1 MQEEK
6 EIIRDNLEICPN
18 CLEPNEKDL
27 ANCAYCGMPL
37 KKQTETAG
45 EVLSSE
51 SIEKPD
57 SDNSDESA
65 KPNPP
70 KAPAEEKKPNRGMAY
85 AMRGMGIYLIFYAV
99 TEIPRSLKVE
109 DPKNRMLAIVS
120 DIIYMVAGVM
130 MAWPL
135 FKDYQKKRKEKKE
148 KESAELVDSQTPDNI
163 GEETVHSSEIIDGT
177 FKDNLNNAEEQ
188 ADDSKAHEY
197 EKEAVS
203 QRDDHP
209 SD

>member
-1 MQEEK
+1 MQEERQ
-6 EIIRDNLEICPN
+6 IIRDNLEICPN

-37 KKQTETAG
+37 RKQAETAG
-45 EVLSSE
+45 EIISSE
-51 SIEKPD
+51 STEKPD
-57 SDNSDESA
+57 SDESA
-65 KPNPP
+65 KPNSP
-70 KAPAEEKKPNRGMAY
+70 KAPAEEKKPKRGMANV
-85 AMRGMGIYLIFYAV
+85 MRGMGIYLIFYAV
-99 TEIPRSLKVE
+99 TEIPRSLNVE

-148 KESAELVDSQTPDNI
+148 KESAELIDSQTPDNI

>member
-1 MQEEK
+1 MQEERQ
-6 EIIRDNLEICPN
+6 IIRDNLEICPN

-37 KKQTETAG
+37 RKQAETAG
-45 EVLSSE
+45 EIISSE
-51 SIEKPD
+51 STEKPD
-57 SDNSDESA
+57 SDESA
-65 KPNPP
+65 KPNSP

-148 KESAELVDSQTPDNI
+148 KESAELIDSQTPDNI

-177 FKDNLNNAEEQ
+177 FKDNLNNAQEQ
-188 ADDSKAHEY
+188 ADDSKALEY

>member
-1 MQEEK
+1 MQEERQ
-6 EIIRDNLEICPN
+6 IIRDNLEICPN

-37 KKQTETAG
+37 RKQAETAG
-45 EVLSSE
+45 EIISSE
-51 SIEKPD
+51 STEKPD
-57 SDNSDESA
+57 SDESA
-65 KPNPP
+65 KPNSP
-70 KAPAEEKKPNRGMAY
+70 KAPAEEKKPKRGMANV
-85 AMRGMGIYLIFYAV
+85 MRGMGIYLIFYAV
-99 TEIPRSLKVE
+99 TEIPRSLQKG
-109 DPKNRMLAIVS
+109 DPQERMLAIVS

-148 KESAELVDSQTPDNI
+148 KESAELIDSQTPDNI

-177 FKDNLNNAEEQ
+177 FKDNLNNAQEQ
-188 ADDSKAHEY
+188 ADDSKALEY

>member
-6 EIIRDNLEICPN
+6 EIDRDNLEICPN

-37 KKQTETAG
+37 RKQTEIAS
-45 EVLSSE
+45 EALSSE
-51 SIEKPD
+51 STEKPD

-70 KAPAEEKKPNRGMAY
+70 KGPAEEKKPNRGMAY

-148 KESAELVDSQTPDNI
+148 KESAELIDSQTPDNI